1 MAMMADLPGGDDPE
15 PASMDLKC
23 LNYFVTV
30 IESGSFARASA
41 RLRIAQPALGW
52 QIRKLEEELGAQ
64 LLIRHSR
71 GVEPT
76 DAGLRMLGHAR
87 AILARA
93 QEAAAELRSLT
104 SEPQGTVVL
113 GLTPSMNAM
122 LTVPLLRRLSAEA
135 PQIRVRPVEE
145 LSVVLTEWMATG
157 RLDLAIGFPITSLG
171 GLVWEPLL
179 GEAIYFVERAKPG
192 ATTGGTITF
201 AEAARRELVLTVT
214 SQRYKAFLEK
224 IAEPHGIEIK
234 IVHQMQSVAT
244 LRDLLIQGTAAT
256 IMPLGVVAREVAAG
270 TLAARRVIEPEINRE
285 VVLFQP
291 DSRPPSKAE
300 QIVVSMIRELVVD
313 TMVQSPGFWVPIQPG
328 VKLAMGADDAQ
339 LPRDSRQ
346 GANEDERFAVRAAS
360 SPARGK
366 GERSG
371 SFDDLLR
378 R

>member
-1 MAMMADLPGGDDPE
+1 
-15 PASMDLKC
+15 MDLKC
-23 LNYFVTV
+23 LSYFVAV
-30 IESGSFARASA
+30 IESGSFARAST

-76 DAGLRMLGHAR
+76 DAGLRMLDHAR

-93 QEAAAELRSLT
+93 QEATAELRSLA
-104 SEPQGTVVL
+104 SEPQGTVVV

-122 LTVPLLRRLSAEA
+122 LTLPLLKRLSSEA

-145 LSVVLTEWMATG
+145 LSVVLAEWVATG
-157 RLDLAIGFPITSLG
+157 RLDIAIGFPIGSLA
-171 GLVWEPLL
+171 GLLWEPLL
-179 GEAIYFVERAKPG
+179 GESIYFVERARPG
-192 ATTGGTITF
+192 VTPGDTIPF
-201 AEAARRELVLTVT
+201 AEAARHELVLTVT
-214 SQRYKAFLEK
+214 SQRYKAFLES
-224 IAEPHGIEIK
+224 IAKPHGIDIK
-234 IVHQMQSVAT
+234 IIHQMQSVAT
-244 LRDLLIQGTAAT
+244 LRDLLVQGSAAT

-270 TLAARRVIEPEINRE
+270 TLTARRVVEPEINRE

-291 DSRPPSKAE
+291 DGRPPSKAE
-300 QIVVSMIRELVVD
+300 QIVVGMIRELVVD

-328 VKLAMGADDAQ
+328 VRLAMGAEDES

-346 GANEDERFAVRAAS
+346 GANEDERFAVRADS
-360 SPARGK
+360 IPAPRTAK
-366 GERSG
+366 SDRSG
-371 SFDDLLR
+371 SFDDVLR